1 MNYMFVVVQ
10 LLSHVW
16 LFSTSWTAVHEAF
29 LSFTL
34 SQSLP
39 KLMST
44 ESMMLSNHPFL
55 CHPLLLLPSIFP
67 TIKVF
72 SSESALHIRWPNYW
86 SFSFSISPPNEDSRL
101 IFFRIDWLDLLAI
114 QETLK
119 SILQNHNLNASIL
132 RCLAFFMDQF
142 SHPNMTTRKTI
153 ALTKWT
159 FVSKVESLLFN
170 MLSKSIIAFPPR
182 SKHLLILWPVSPFA
196 MILEPKKPV
205 FHCFHCFPT
214 YSERSDGTRC
224 HDLGFLNV
232 EF

>member
-1 MNYMFVVVQ
+1 M
-10 LLSHVW
+10 
-16 LFSTSWTAVHEAF
+16 HEAF

-153 ALTKWT
+153 ALTIYGP
-159 FVSKVESLLFN
+159 LLAKRCHSF
-170 MLSKSIIAFPPR
+170 LPR
-182 SKHLLILWPVSPFA
+182 RNCVLISWMQSPSTV
-196 MILEPKKPV
+196 ILEPKKRKSVTASPSICHEVMGPDAMILV
-205 FHCFHCFPT
+205 F
-214 YSERSDGTRC
+214 
-224 HDLGFLNV
+224 
-232 EF
+232 